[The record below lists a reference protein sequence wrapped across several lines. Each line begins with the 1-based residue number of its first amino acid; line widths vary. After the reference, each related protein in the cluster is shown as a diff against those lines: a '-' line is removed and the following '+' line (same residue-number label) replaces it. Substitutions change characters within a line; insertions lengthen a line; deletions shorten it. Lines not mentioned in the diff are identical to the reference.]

1 VEDPLDQ
8 RLSFCEDHMRQTH
21 QPDQAVFG
29 SVSGTATQSNP
40 IVKEACMKKSV
51 AIALSLS
58 ACASIALPS
67 PAAAQVAQSGYTLPL
82 ALAVEAATTAVETCE
97 AKGWRVSAF
106 VVDTS
111 GEIKVDLKGD
121 HSTIHTKDS
130 AFRKAYTEVTM
141 GPIFGFDRTSA
152 YAETVSKNP
161 AGASSALFSLPD
173 IIALPGG
180 VAIKRGNEIV
190 AGLGV
195 GGAPGG
201 DRDEGCAAEG
211 VAKIAARVNANR

>member
-1 VEDPLDQ
+1 MNTITLTKTAPPEWLPAMWKEIDDK
-8 RLSFCEDHMRQTH
+8 T
-21 QPDQAVFG
+21 FG
-29 SVSGTATQSNP
+29 KGSDCFA
-40 IVKEACMKKSV
+40 VKETCMIKSV
-51 AIALSLS
+51 AVALTLS
-58 ACASIALPS
+58 ACASIVLPS
-67 PAAAQVAQSGYTLPL
+67 STAAQVAESGYSLPL
-82 ALAVEAATTAVETCE
+82 ALAVEAATTAIDACE
-97 AKGWRVSAF
+97 AKGWPVSAF

-111 GEIKVDLKGD
+111 GVIKVHLKGD

-130 AFRKAYTEVTM
+130 AFRKAYTVVTM

-211 VAKIAARVNANR
+211 VAKIADRVNANR

>member
-1 VEDPLDQ
+1 
-8 RLSFCEDHMRQTH
+8 MRNSH
-21 QPDQAVFG
+21 NPSA
-29 SVSGTATQSNP
+29 SV
-40 IVKEACMKKSV
+40 V
-51 AIALSLS
+51 AALSLS
-58 ACASIALPS
+58 ACASIALS
-67 PAAAQVAQSGYTLPL
+67 SSAAAQVAQSGYSLPL
-82 ALAVEAATTAVETCE
+82 ALALEAATTAIDACE
-97 AKGWRVSAF
+97 AKGWPVSAF

-111 GEIKVDLKGD
+111 GVVKVHLKGD

-130 AFRKAYTEVTM
+130 AFRKAYTVVTM

-161 AGASSALFSLPD
+161 AGASPALFSLPD

-190 AGLGV
+190 AALGV

-201 DRDEGCAAEG
+201 DRDEACAAEG
-211 VAKIAARVNANR
+211 VAKIADRVNVTH

>member
-1 VEDPLDQ
+1 MMKPTLAA
-8 RLSFCEDHMRQTH
+8 L
-21 QPDQAVFG
+21 AVSA
-29 SVSGTATQSNP
+29 SVGIGLPA
-40 IVKEACMKKSV
+40 SV
-51 AIALSLS
+51 
-58 ACASIALPS
+58 P
-67 PAAAQVAQSGYTLPL
+67 AQVGQSGYALPL
-82 ALAVEAATTAVETCE
+82 SLALEAATTAIHACE
-97 AKGWRVSAF
+97 AKGWAVSAV

-111 GEIKVDLKGD
+111 GVIKVHLKGD

-130 AFRKAYTEVTM
+130 AFRKAYTVVTM

-195 GGAPGG
+195 GGSPGG
-201 DRDEGCAAEG
+201 DRDEACAQEG
-211 VAKIAARVNANR
+211 VAKIAARVNTTR

>member
-1 VEDPLDQ
+1 MKSNLWWAA
-8 RLSFCEDHMRQTH
+8 LSF
-21 QPDQAVFG
+21 
-29 SVSGTATQSNP
+29 SG
-40 IVKEACMKKSV
+40 C
-51 AIALSLS
+51 AL
-58 ACASIALPS
+58 IALPS
-67 PAAAQVAQSGYTLPL
+67 PAAAQVAQSGYALPL
-82 ALAVEAATTAVETCE
+82 ALAVEAATTAIDACE
-97 AKGWRVSAF
+97 AKGWQVSAF

-111 GEIKVDLKGD
+111 GVVRVQLKGD

-130 AFRKAYTEVTM
+130 AFQKAYTVVTM

-152 YAETVSKNP
+152 YGEIVSKNP

-173 IIALPGG
+173 ITTLPGG

-201 DRDEGCAAEG
+201 DRDEACAQEG
-211 VAKIAARVNANR
+211 VAKIADRVNASR

>member
-1 VEDPLDQ
+1 MKLL
-8 RLSFCEDHMRQTH
+8 LSAL
-21 QPDQAVFG
+21 AV
-29 SVSGTATQSNP
+29 SATA
-40 IVKEACMKKSV
+40 
-51 AIALSLS
+51 AIA
-58 ACASIALPS
+58 IPS
-67 PAAAQVAQSGYTLPL
+67 SVAAQVAQSGYALPL
-82 ALAVEAATTAVETCE
+82 SLALEAAATAIRACE
-97 AKGWRVSAF
+97 SKGWPVSAF

-111 GEIKVDLKGD
+111 GVIKVHLKGD

-130 AFRKAYTEVTM
+130 AYRKAYTVVTM

-152 YAETVSKNP
+152 YAKTVNKNP

-201 DRDEGCAAEG
+201 DRDEACAQEG

>member
-1 VEDPLDQ
+1 MKRVLAT
-8 RLSFCEDHMRQTH
+8 LT
-21 QPDQAVFG
+21 
-29 SVSGTATQSNP
+29 VSAMG
-40 IVKEACMKKSV
+40 
-51 AIALSLS
+51 ALSVPSS
-58 ACASIALPS
+58 AP
-67 PAAAQVAQSGYTLPL
+67 AQVAQSDYALPL
-82 ALAVEAATTAVETCE
+82 SLALEAAVTAIHACE
-97 AKGWRVSAF
+97 AKGWPVSAF

-111 GEIKVDLKGD
+111 GVIKVHIKGD

-130 AFRKAYTEVTM
+130 AYRKAYTVVTM

-161 AGASSALFSLPD
+161 AGASTALFSLPD

-201 DRDEGCAAEG
+201 DRDEACAQEG
-211 VAKIAARVNANR
+211 VAKIAGRVNVNR

>member
-1 VEDPLDQ
+1 
-8 RLSFCEDHMRQTH
+8 MRQTH
-21 QPDQAVFG
+21 QPDQAVFR
-29 SVSGTATQSNP
+29 SVFRTGTQSNS
-40 IVKEACMKKSV
+40 IVKETCMIKSV
-51 AIALSLS
+51 AVALTLS
-58 ACASIALPS
+58 ACASIALPN

-82 ALAVEAATTAVETCE
+82 ALAVEAATTAIDACE
-97 AKGWRVSAF
+97 AKGWPVSAF

-111 GEIKVDLKGD
+111 GVIKVHLKGD

-211 VAKIAARVNANR
+211 VAKIADRVNANR

>member
-1 VEDPLDQ
+1 LDVEADDVNETE
-8 RLSFCEDHMRQTH
+8 LSMMK
-21 QPDQAVFG
+21 
-29 SVSGTATQSNP
+29 SG
-40 IVKEACMKKSV
+40 V
-51 AIALSLS
+51 AALSLS
-58 ACASIALPS
+58 MCALSMCASSALRS
-67 PAAAQVAQSGYTLPL
+67 SAAAQVAESGYTLPL
-82 ALAVEAATTAVETCE
+82 ALAVEAATTAIDACK
-97 AKGWRVSAF
+97 AKGWPVSAF

-111 GEIKVDLKGD
+111 GVVKVHLKGD

-130 AFRKAYTEVTM
+130 AFRKAYTVVTM

-161 AGASSALFSLPD
+161 AGASSELFSLPD

-201 DRDEGCAAEG
+201 DRDEACAQEG
-211 VAKIAARVNANR
+211 VAKIAAQVNANN